1 MPSTS
6 SLSRPISP
14 RSDDKEAVGAH
25 TTARRKIFPFTLVLI
40 SVWVVYIVGL
50 LWLLEEAVRHGTQSP
65 NPHWALATLP
75 NLLLTVFAQAH
86 VPITGMH
93 LSRIGVSALQ
103 YSSSAPKSWQ
113 ELFWLA
119 DHKWEGPIGMV
130 TSTLDSIRSR
140 TRASLTF
147 VLFAAT
153 CAIGLLNPIILTR
166 AYQVRQVEVL
176 ENVQIRP
183 STTNFKRMQQVDG
196 YTQAGVG
203 MGSWATGT
211 SVADI
216 YNTSLFLPE
225 GSSDMAGISFQ
236 PREFFFAGDVD
247 NATATL
253 PGLRLKGSC
262 APIDIT
268 SSGLD
273 ISNLTTSWR
282 PFCLSRIPD
291 YVGEPP
297 AHQDFTGQ
305 SGFNNFSLSLCNN
318 ASWGLTFGKSDDE
331 AQSENV
337 GYVYYEFDYSLTNY
351 SSRALI
357 QCNSTLTTGTAVVSG
372 RNRTFTAFSRQ
383 TLYNFS
389 ESTSAEPL
397 LDPLFASFYILGDPK
412 TRDGNFRQGSV
423 IRGLGFQY
431 LAGREGGTIMTPLD
445 STDISEGLWGSI
457 AHSTGATGV
466 LSRDSSLVFPAQVPR
481 PVAVYTRNRT
491 FAIGAYGLLILWLLL
506 VLGITA
512 WSFRRT
518 FSGGLDSYVAAEL
531 VFREKDLLEGVPF
544 GGMDGNQRL
553 TAPFKALKICGGEVK
568 EITIPESY
576 CH

>member
-6 SLSRPISP
+6 SLSWPISHS
-14 RSDDKEAVGAH
+14 SDDKEADGVH
-25 TTARRKIFPFTLVLI
+25 TTLERRIFPFTLVLI
-40 SVWVVYIVGL
+40 SVWVVYIAGL

-65 NPHWALATLP
+65 NPPWAFTTLP

-93 LSRIGVSALQ
+93 LSRVGVSALQ
-103 YSSSAPKSWQ
+103 YSSSAPRSWQ
-113 ELFWLA
+113 ELFWMA

-130 TSTLDSIRSR
+130 TSTLDSIRAR
-140 TRASLTF
+140 KRASLTF
-147 VLFAAT
+147 VLFATT

-166 AYQVRQVEVL
+166 AYQVRQVEVV
-176 ENVQIRP
+176 EDVQIRP

-216 YNTSLFLPE
+216 YNTSVFLPE
-225 GSSDMAGISFQ
+225 GSSEMAGISTFQ
-236 PREFFFAGDVD
+236 PREFFFAGDVR

-253 PGLRLKGSC
+253 PGLHLKGSC

-273 ISNLTTSWR
+273 TSNVTTSWR
-282 PFCLSRIPD
+282 PFCLSHIPGF
-291 YVGEPP
+291 VGELP
-297 AHQDFTGQ
+297 AQQYFPGQ
-305 SGFNNFSLSLCNN
+305 SGFHNFSLSLCNN
-318 ASWGLTFGKSDDE
+318 ASWGLTFAKSDDE

-351 SSRALI
+351 SSRGLI
-357 QCNSTLTTGTAVVSG
+357 QCKSSLTTGTAAVSG
-372 RNRTFTAFSRQ
+372 RNRTFTSFFRQ

-389 ESTSAEPL
+389 ESTGAEPL
-397 LDPLFASFYILGDPK
+397 LDPLYASFYILGNPQ
-412 TRDGNFRQGSV
+412 TRDNNFRQGSV

-431 LAGREGGTIMTPLD
+431 LEGREGGTIMTPLD

-457 AHSTGATGV
+457 AHYTGATGV
-466 LSRDSSLVFPAQVPR
+466 LSRDSSLVFPAQIPR
-481 PVAVYTRNRT
+481 PVAVYTRNRP
-491 FAIGAYGLLILWLLL
+491 FAIGAYGMLILWLLL
-506 VLGITA
+506 VLVLTA

-544 GGMDGNQRL
+544 GGVDSNNRL
-553 TAPFKALKICGGEVK
+553 TKSFRVLETHGGEAK
-568 EITIPESY
+568 EIPSS
-576 CH
+576 